1 MNKIFSISG
10 VGIIFLLSI
19 IYAIWVGFEPDPI
32 FIEKSNI
39 KGATTTTIVINL
51 TRNILEKNGGLLYND
66 INPVSSF
73 WLDNIPNWEYGN
85 IILIRDTSNALRNQF
100 SRSQSQSGED
110 QDLARAEPR
119 FQYSMDSW
127 IFPSSE
133 GEYKAG
139 IDFLQKYLNRITDG
153 NETTAQF
160 YTRAD
165 NLREFLKI
173 VEKRLGGYSQQLSA
187 SVGEVRFNTEL
198 TGDAEAK
205 SSTSTPNQIKVN
217 TSYFKLDDIFYE
229 TRGYSYGLI
238 HVLKSLE
245 VEFEEVLIK
254 KNAKASM
261 KQIIR
266 ELEQTQRSS
275 WSPIIAWGWINQS
288 VFMSSYISR
297 ANAAMIDLRDL
308 LRQG

>member
-1 MNKIFSISG
+1 MKIILSTG
-10 VGIIFLLSI
+10 GIVILFVLSMV
-19 IYAIWVGFEPDPI
+19 YAVFVGFEPDAIAIP
-32 FIEKSNI
+32 KSSI
-39 KGATTTTIVINL
+39 KGATTTATVINL
-51 TRNILEKNGGLLYND
+51 TNNILEKNGGLLYND
-66 INPVSSF
+66 LNPVSGF
-73 WLDNIPNWEYGN
+73 WLDNVPNWEYGN
-85 IILIRDTSNALRNQF
+85 IILIRDISNAMRNQF

-110 QDLARAEPR
+110 DDLARAEPR
-119 FQYSMDSW
+119 LQYGINSW

-133 GEYKAG
+133 GEYKEG
-139 IDFLQKYLNRITDG
+139 IKFLQSYHTRITDD
-153 NETTAQF
+153 NEADAQF

-198 TGDAEAK
+198 TGDAEAE
-205 SSTSTPNQIKVN
+205 SSTKTAEQVKVS
-217 TSYFKLDDIFYE
+217 TSYFELDDIFYE
-229 TRGYSYGLI
+229 TRGYAYGLI
-238 HVLKSLE
+238 HVLKALE
-245 VEFEEVLIK
+245 IEFAEVLKK
-254 KNAKASM
+254 KNAQASM

-275 WSPIIAWGWINQS
+275 WSPIVAWGWVNQS

-297 ANAAMIDLRDL
+297 ANSGMIDLRDL